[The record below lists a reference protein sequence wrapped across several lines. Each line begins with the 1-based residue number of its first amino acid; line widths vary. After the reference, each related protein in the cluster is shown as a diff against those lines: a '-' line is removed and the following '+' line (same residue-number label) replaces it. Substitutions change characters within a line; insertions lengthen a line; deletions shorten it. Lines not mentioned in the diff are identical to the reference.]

1 MKVTSNQVFAK
12 ADSVLEESLNQRL
25 IRQNVITSNI
35 SNAQTPGYR
44 ALGYEFEEQLRS
56 AVGNDGNMAI
66 QATDE
71 RHFRHQGLT
80 VNGDLRGDLHVK
92 PSESIGNDGNTVDM
106 DAEMADLAWNQT
118 LYRATVEILNRRLAM
133 LRYGINGGRS

>member
-1 MKVTSNQVFAK
+1 MKITSNQVFAK

-25 IRQNVITSNI
+25 IKQNVITSNI

-44 ALGYEFEEQLRS
+44 ALGYEFEEQLRA

-66 QATDE
+66 KATDD
-71 RHFRHQGLT
+71 RHFKHQGLT

-92 PSESIGNDGNTVDM
+92 PTESIGNDGNTVDM

-118 LYRATVEILNRRLAM
+118 LYRATVEVLNRRLAM
-133 LRYGINGGRS
+133 LRYGINGGR

>member
-1 MKVTSNQVFAK
+1 MKITSNQVFAK
-12 ADSVLEESLNQRL
+12 TDAVLEESLNQRL
-25 IRQNVITSNI
+25 IKQNVITSNI

-44 ALGYEFEEQLRS
+44 ALGYEFEEQLRA

-66 QATDE
+66 NATDE
-71 RHFRHQGLT
+71 RHFKHQGVT

-92 PSESIGNDGNTVDM
+92 PTESIGNDGNTVDM

-118 LYRATVEILNRRLAM
+118 LYKATVEVLNRRLAM
-133 LRYGINGGRS
+133 LRYGINGGR

>member
-12 ADSVLEESLNQRL
+12 TDAVLEESLNQRL
-25 IRQNVITSNI
+25 IKQNVITSNI

-44 ALGYEFEEQLRS
+44 ALGYEFEEQLRA

-71 RHFRHQGLT
+71 RHFKHQGLT

-92 PSESIGNDGNTVDM
+92 PSESIGNDGNSVDM

-118 LYRATVEILNRRLAM
+118 LYRATVELLNRRLGM
-133 LRYGINGGRS
+133 LRYGINGGR